1 MGFVNA
7 LGEFFF
13 SGYSSWTSWG
23 HSLFS
28 IFVLFLTLALIVAAF
43 YLAYRVYPQLKQN
56 VKFAYFADAF
66 SWCMSMV
73 IGWAFYVMLPYSW
86 GGDSL
91 LNPNMPVVMSFGIFT
106 TIFILLGSIAK
117 ERLEAVGLWKE
128 EGVSEVFKRSYTSW
142 MLLPLAVPFMVT
154 YQRMR
159 AYKIYQARYKRS

>member
-1 MGFVNA
+1 
-7 LGEFFF
+7 
-13 SGYSSWTSWG
+13 
-23 HSLFS
+23 
-28 IFVLFLTLALIVAAF
+28 LALIVAAF

-66 SWCMSMV
+66 SWGMSMV
-73 IGWAFYVMLPYSW
+73 IGWAFYVMLPSSW

-128 EGVSEVFKRSYTSW
+128 EDVSEVFKRSYTSW